1 MKSWNPRYVAYSR
14 AHQRGPD
21 EMLAFDRERAPGGHM
36 APFMIWMSQRWQEW
50 RQANGMK
57 PNEHVPEA
65 GHVEFDAWL
74 EAAIVT
80 RLAFV
85 RVLAAQHAEGMR
97 LIDLLCA
104 GDADEDELPTP
115 EPRARRPQ
123 RQPRRQRQ
131 ETPPRELLRAAVG
144 LDLPDA
150 LLVLRVRD
158 LPNLGPA
165 ARAAAEAVAADE
177 ACDAGPEEFA

>member
-123 RQPRRQRQ
+123 RQP
-131 ETPPRELLRAAVG
+131 ETPPRELLQAALG

-150 LLVLRVRD
+150 LLVLRVSE
-158 LPNLGPA
+158 LPNPEPA
-165 ARAAAEAVAADE
+165 VRAAAAALAAAEAE
-177 ACDAGPEEFA
+177 DAGPEEFA